1 MPGRRI
7 GTVLG
12 VLEGSPGGHCMWG
25 GESQGHVVGDG
36 AVEASRNQILS
47 PCGTGSYLQLL
58 STGD

>member
-1 MPGRRI
+1 
-7 GTVLG
+7 
-12 VLEGSPGGHCMWG
+12 MWG